1 MREGTKKILV
11 VEDNLADVRLI
22 REALRMQGIVADIEH
37 YETADAGI
45 RAIGNYDTSSRN
57 LPDLVLLDYNLPAG
71 YAQDLLQAMN
81 ENIAFVDVR
90 RAVITC
96 SVAPRD
102 REQAISSGA
111 NLFIFKPA
119 NLDEFLNEVG
129 VAIAGL
135 LNSNRKLDDSS
146 R

>member
-22 REALRMQGIVADIEH
+22 REALRIQGIVAEIEH
-37 YETADAGI
+37 YETAEAGI
-45 RAIGNYDTSSRN
+45 RAICKYDKSSRN

-71 YAQDLLQAMN
+71 YARDVLQAIT
-81 ENIAFVDVR
+81 ENVAFADVR

-96 SVAPRD
+96 SVAPKD
-102 REQAISSGA
+102 REQALSSGA

-129 VAIAGL
+129 TAIAGL
-135 LNSNRKLDDSS
+135 LSFKSEFGR
-146 R
+146 